1 MINIEEKDLR
11 FYIGESTQPNAGRGL
26 FASVDIKK
34 GDHLEVI
41 GIMVD
46 KDSVSDECTSYA
58 NAFKFAA
65 NYSDSYQKHIIP
77 MGYGGI
83 VNHANDKKD
92 QNVEIRYVKKNSEN
106 ICVYYFLRDVKK
118 GEEILGD
125 YGDGWKNLNIWA
137 QQIGFDSQEEDI
149 KDWISFLDLGLYNLG
164 KLKR

>member
-11 FYIGESTQPNAGRGL
+11 FYIAESTQPNAGRGL
-26 FASVDIKK
+26 FASENLKK
-34 GDHLEVI
+34 GDYLEVVGVI
-41 GIMVD
+41 VD
-46 KDSVSDECTSYA
+46 KDSISDVCTSYA
-58 NAFKFAA
+58 DAFKFAA
-65 NYSDSYQKHIIP
+65 NYSDSYKKHIIP

-83 VNHANDKKD
+83 VNHANYKKD
-92 QNVEIRYVKKNSEN
+92 QNVEIRYIKKNSEN

-125 YGDGWKNLNIWA
+125 YGDGWKNLNKWA
-137 QQIGFDSQEEDI
+137 EKIGFDSKEEDI